1 MLPISLTMAGI
12 AALINIW
19 LGMRCGQVRQAEK
32 ISIGDG
38 GNEKLVARMRAQAN
52 FIENIP
58 LILIMI
64 VLIELALGGG
74 DGTSH
79 GPLWL
84 WIVAGLIM
92 LGRVAHA
99 LGMDG
104 GRFKQGRMIGT
115 LVTVVALLGLGI
127 YAIVLA
133 HLPYAPPAQTDSVET
148 VQ

>member
-38 GNEKLVARMRAQAN
+38 GSEKLIARMRAQAN
-52 FIENIP
+52 FIENVP
-58 LILIMI
+58 LLLILV
-64 VLIELALGGG
+64 VLIEMALGGG
-74 DGTSH
+74 DGSSH
-79 GPLWL
+79 GPVWL
-84 WIVAGLIM
+84 WVLAGAIM
-92 LGRVAHA
+92 IGRVLHA

-104 GRFKQGRMIGT
+104 TLPVGRTIGT
-115 LVTVVALLGLGI
+115 LLTMLSLAGLAL
-127 YAIVLA
+127 YAIVLP
-133 HLPYAPPAQTDSVET
+133 HLPYNAPAQTETVET